1 MVDFKL
7 SSTKQNG
14 KVKSRKLEYN
24 GKEYDLTDEPILWYG
39 ASSIVLSMLSI
50 VLSAL
55 LYITA
60 EIFVYLEKTGVIDG
74 LIGVTTKIFQVVLIL
89 FFIFVVM
96 GVVKYYVTGSPE
108 PFVSVDI
115 SKSSETHKEE

>member
-1 MVDFKL
+1 LHPTGIKHR
-7 SSTKQNG
+7 SHGS
-14 KVKSRKLEYN
+14 
-24 GKEYDLTDEPILWYG
+24 PHPWYFT
-39 ASSIVLSMLSI
+39 

-74 LIGVTTKIFQVVLIL
+74 LIGVTTKFFQVVLIL

-96 GVVKYYVTGSPE
+96 GIVKYYVTGSPE

-115 SKSSETHKEE
+115 SKSSESQKEE